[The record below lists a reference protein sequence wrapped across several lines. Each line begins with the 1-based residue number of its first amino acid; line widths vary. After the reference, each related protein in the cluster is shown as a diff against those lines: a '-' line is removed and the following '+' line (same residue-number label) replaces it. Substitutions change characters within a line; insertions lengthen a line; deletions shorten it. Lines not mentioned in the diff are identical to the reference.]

1 MKCTLCSH
9 VSKISGVQK
18 NLFLKKAQPTG
29 FWGFYWGF
37 SALLGFSDFLFE
49 QLASLLVD
57 LTHQLSFI

>member
-1 MKCTLCSH
+1 